1 MGQSDDGDSI
11 TEKRYED
18 LCLDL
23 NMDKN
28 AKDDAWISFERITHS
43 YTLEASRGDAIHWLT
58 CALYVSCR
66 KSLVPTVGR
75 GIMEGNGVSLTR
87 LLRSSKLSLIEFFK
101 KMKKWLDMANL
112 PEEFRSKVDRL
123 ERNFSVSTVIF
134 KKYKPI
140 FLDLFNDP
148 AKEAPRPPRSRKQKY
163 VILITKCPN
172 RGDLLNRKFPG
183 LPEKFDSK
191 DYRPPTETPCIVQ
204 LLSERHEGLLL
215 EAKGIKAHWWQPYI
229 TKLFDN
235 KDKTINGTY
244 EEYVLNLCDLDERI
258 FLGDEA
264 YIEIGTPAKSFG
276 DFAHQ
281 MQMHAGQMKQHVN
294 ETRSLAPLTP
304 LTGRRY
310 LSDKD
315 GEITPVSTAT
325 QSVSRLQS
333 LLSGR
338 KTSPSECLL
347 EIFKLCSRNP
357 HEDIMARVKEMGE
370 TFCERYAQPSDDH
383 PGSHVDFAKKRL
395 QLGESLYFKAL
406 ENVMKN
412 EMKRKQVKEAA
423 GKTTDFSN
431 LLEQDIFHRSLF
443 ASCLEIVIFSYNSQR
458 AFPWIIDVFN
468 LDPYHFYKVIEVLVR
483 AEEGLS
489 RDVVKHMNHI
499 EELILDS
506 LAWKDGSML
515 WDAIK
520 QFPNGVPSV
529 EEVSL
534 PRCIESAT
542 NNNNNIQSPMVNPV
556 LRRIVVTD
564 RSLSPVVSRSKDP
577 MQSPTGV
584 LDRFSSPG
592 PDNRV
597 VRNLFGRGPGG
608 SVTVKPLQSGT
619 VISTT
624 SSVGTPVARE
634 SLLSSGNIKVFKQL
648 KGEDGKSVLIPVTS
662 TASLMKSPPPVPP
675 PAQKSDE
682 EKASNVA
689 AGSATEAP
697 PSNKPKKSGSL
708 PLFFRKVYH
717 LASVRLR
724 DLCERLDVDCELRA
738 KIWTCFEHVL
748 MEHIELMRD
757 RHLDQMI
764 MSSVYVMSKV
774 TEKDT
779 SFQEIMRCYRLQP
792 QAQSHVYR
800 SVLLTSRKRHSSGDS
815 TVTSR
820 SASPVEAARTERLS
834 TIRSTSTLPAATPA
848 SQPPTPTRLAGTGTA
863 FEFEDRGEDRG
874 DLIKFYNSVYVKKIK
889 AFALRFSAHN
899 IGKTGE
905 AAPILSPLPVVR
917 PHPLSP
923 RCVSSK
929 HSIYVSPRKNQSL
942 MTPHTKMLYCFN
954 RSPARDLSAIN
965 NMIRRTTNVPTRQKR
980 LLQEDEDKSEGP
992 SSKKCRDAVSDV
1004 LGSRLGEVMAQRQA
1018 NGAR

>member
-148 AKEAPRPPRSRKQKY
+148 AKEAPRPPRSRKQKRLPCSLKDVFNY
-163 VILITKCPN
+163 TWTMFILVKGKFPAISDDLVNSYHLLLCCCDWLYANALLSN

-235 KDKTINGTY
+235 KVCGLILNVLIYLMFFVDFSKTINGTY

-304 LTGRRY
+304 LTGRKY

-412 EMKRKQVKEAA
+412 EMKRKQ
-423 GKTTDFSN
+423 N

-564 RSLSPVVSRSKDP
+564 RSLSPV
-577 MQSPTGV
+577 SPTGV

-708 PLFFRKVYH
+708 PLFFRKV
-717 LASVRLR
+717 
-724 DLCERLDVDCELRA
+724 
-738 KIWTCFEHVL
+738 
-748 MEHIELMRD
+748 
-757 RHLDQMI
+757 
-764 MSSVYVMSKV
+764 
-774 TEKDT
+774 
-779 SFQEIMRCYRLQP
+779 
-792 QAQSHVYR
+792 
-800 SVLLTSRKRHSSGDS
+800 
-815 TVTSR
+815 
-820 SASPVEAARTERLS
+820 
-834 TIRSTSTLPAATPA
+834 
-848 SQPPTPTRLAGTGTA
+848 
-863 FEFEDRGEDRG
+863 
-874 DLIKFYNSVYVKKIK
+874 
-889 AFALRFSAHN
+889 
-899 IGKTGE
+899 
-905 AAPILSPLPVVR
+905 
-917 PHPLSP
+917 
-923 RCVSSK
+923 
-929 HSIYVSPRKNQSL
+929 
-942 MTPHTKMLYCFN
+942 
-954 RSPARDLSAIN
+954 
-965 NMIRRTTNVPTRQKR
+965 
-980 LLQEDEDKSEGP
+980 
-992 SSKKCRDAVSDV
+992 
-1004 LGSRLGEVMAQRQA
+1004 
-1018 NGAR
+1018 